1 MDSALE
7 IDRGDWSDQAA
18 LMIEAMKPSLPGPEF
33 HILTIVG
40 VIIYSGDGSDISHS
54 KKDNSNSYDAG
65 NPGIQPIF
73 IFDSDEESRP
83 DHKQTHQLKARG
95 FDHSFPTANNGGGLL

>member
-1 MDSALE
+1 MDSAPD
-7 IDRGDWSDQAA
+7 IDRGGWSNQAA
-18 LMIEAMKPSLPGPEF
+18 LMIEAMKPSLPSPEF

-65 NPGIQPIF
+65 DPSIQPIF
-73 IFDSDEESRP
+73 ISDSDEESRHE
-83 DHKQTHQLKARG
+83 HKESHQLETPG
-95 FDHSFPTANNGGGLL
+95 FDHSFPTANDGGGLL